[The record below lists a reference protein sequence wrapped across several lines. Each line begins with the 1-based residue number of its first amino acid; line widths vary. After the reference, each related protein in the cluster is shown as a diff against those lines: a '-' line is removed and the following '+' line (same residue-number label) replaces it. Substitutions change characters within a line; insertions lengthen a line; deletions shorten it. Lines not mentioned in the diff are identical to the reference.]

1 MIVFSNDYIIKKY
14 ATKVHMMFERYIDSH
29 KIILESTSITEQHEI
44 DVNNPCYRLG
54 FAHQLMNLAGYD
66 PMHLSAVFAATQRIS
81 SSMGMLPWTICTYN
95 EGTKIPDSFYADHL
109 FDNCIQTKFMFMKNM
124 IKDVIITG
132 NAYALIERDETGKPK
147 NLIYLMPGMC
157 TVEYDSTHTHVYY
170 RIPMLRQGLVEPV
183 DVIHFFM
190 DSADGIQGRALLDF
204 ANKSIRLAG
213 YTEKASMS
221 YFATG
226 MRASGILTTNAPRLN
241 DEQRKKIR
249 DSYLAGTM
257 AEGGIAV
264 LEAGMTFS
272 QMTNNARDSQLL
284 DARQFNVQEIARYF
298 NMLPQNIGD
307 MTHLQYNTIE
317 MTDLDFTS
325 HTLGPWIEM
334 AECELNRKLIL
345 PRDKS
350 KYYINLDTDKLVKS
364 DRNSYASYLSTL
376 ASKGFISINE
386 GREMLGLPKIK
397 NGDVYV
403 LPYSGTTGQQ
413 PDRIQNQDR
422 MQDLTNTNTSNKET
436 DENN

>member
-1 MIVFSNDYIIKKY
+1 
-14 ATKVHMMFERYIDSH
+14 
-29 KIILESTSITEQHEI
+29 
-44 DVNNPCYRLG
+44 
-54 FAHQLMNLAGYD
+54 
-66 PMHLSAVFAATQRIS
+66 
-81 SSMGMLPWTICTYN
+81 
-95 EGTKIPDSFYADHL
+95 
-109 FDNCIQTKFMFMKNM
+109 
-124 IKDVIITG
+124 
-132 NAYALIERDETGKPK
+132 
-147 NLIYLMPGMC
+147 
-157 TVEYDSTHTHVYY
+157 
-170 RIPMLRQGLVEPV
+170 
-183 DVIHFFM
+183 M

-226 MRASGILTTNAPRLN
+226 MRASGILTTNAPRLT

-249 DSYLAGTM
+249 DSYLAGTT

-264 LEAGMTFS
+264 LENGMTFS

-298 NMLPQNIGD
+298 NMLPQNLGD

-364 DRNSYASYLSTL
+364 DRNSYANYLSTL
-376 ASKGFISINE
+376 ASKGFISVNE
-386 GREMLGLPKIK
+386 GREMLGLPKIEG
-397 NGDVYV
+397 GDAYII
-403 LPYSGTTGQQ
+403 PYSGQKDSEGNVTTSQQ
-413 PDRIQNQDR
+413 RVQQD
-422 MQDLTNTNTSNKET
+422 QTNINTSNTET
-436 DENN
+436 DEKHKAI

>member
-1 MIVFSNDYIIKKY
+1 
-14 ATKVHMMFERYIDSH
+14 MMFERYIDSH
-29 KIILESTSITEQHEI
+29 KIILESTSITAEHEI
-44 DVNNPCYRLG
+44 DVNNPCYNLG
-54 FAHQLMNLAGYD
+54 FSHQLMTLAGYD
-66 PMHLSAVFAATQRIS
+66 PMSLSAVFAATQRIS
-81 SSMGMLPWTICTYN
+81 SSMGMLPWVTSTYD
-95 EGTKIPDSFYADHL
+95 EQTKVPDNFYIEHL

-124 IKDVIITG
+124 IKDVITTG

-147 NLIYLMPGMC
+147 NLVYLMPGMC

-170 RIPMLRQGLVEPV
+170 RIPMLRQGLVEPI
-183 DVIHFFM
+183 DVLHFFM

-213 YTEKASMS
+213 YTEKASMA

-226 MRASGILTTNAPRLN
+226 MRASGVLTTNAPRLT

-249 DSYLAGTM
+249 DSYLAGTK
-257 AEGGIAV
+257 AEGGICV
-264 LEAGMTFS
+264 LEAGMSFS
-272 QMTNNARDSQLL
+272 QMTNNARDGQLL

-376 ASKGFISINE
+376 ASKGFISVNE
-386 GREMLGLPKIK
+386 GRSMLGLPKIEG
-397 NGDVYV
+397 GDTYTI
-403 LPYSGTTGQQ
+403 PYSGQKDSEGNLAVPQQ
-413 PDRIQNQDR
+413 RVQQK
-422 MQDLTNTNTSNKET
+422 DLTNTNTSNTKT